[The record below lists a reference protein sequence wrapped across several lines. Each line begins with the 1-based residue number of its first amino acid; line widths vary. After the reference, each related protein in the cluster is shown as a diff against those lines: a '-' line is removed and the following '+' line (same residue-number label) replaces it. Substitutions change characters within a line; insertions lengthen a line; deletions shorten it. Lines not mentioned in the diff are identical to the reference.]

1 MVVNLFFLFGSG
13 FSRGAK
19 VFTVAQIL
27 IIDFIRAL
35 FVRAFNGCWCW
46 DLEKYFPQYGEFKI
60 AENILHLVNNQGM
73 IWYLYETSVI
83 FLIFDR

>member
-1 MVVNLFFLFGSG
+1 MAMRLIECNTCVLYRIYVEQ
-13 FSRGAK
+13 
-19 VFTVAQIL
+19 VFTTISIL

-35 FVRAFNGCWCW
+35 FVRVFNGCWCW

-73 IWYLYETSVI
+73 IW
-83 FLIFDR
+83 

>member
-1 MVVNLFFLFGSG
+1 MAMGLIDSNKRVLYRIHVEQ
-13 FSRGAK
+13 
-19 VFTVAQIL
+19 VFTTISIL

-35 FVRAFNGCWCW
+35 FVRVFNGCWCW

-73 IWYLYETSVI
+73 IW
-83 FLIFDR
+83 